1 MATAMAVFSQRLIP
15 LVALMPLLLH
25 AAPAVAQAAGDP
37 ASEAALDPESPLAE
51 LPDLG
56 VAWPDMTR
64 DAGDSAAPSAE
75 IAEARRFSVELEG
88 LDKVETTEIRRRF
101 DLLSVLRASAG
112 APANVAQINRRA
124 REDSDL
130 LDSILRAEGYYDADV
145 DTRVEGGDTAMLH
158 VILSVTTGPLYR
170 FDSVSVTG
178 LETTAEA
185 AQPLRDALGVKS
197 GDPVNADAVLGGSA
211 ALTTLAHDRGFPF
224 ATLAAPDIIVDHD
237 TQTAHYALA
246 VTPGSVRNFGAILV
260 TGKRP
265 PFGARHV
272 ARIAR
277 FAAGERF
284 DQSRLDDLRRA
295 LIATGLMSSVEVTP
309 VPGATSEVADIAVAL
324 EPAPL
329 RTIAGEFGYGTG
341 EGYRAEVAWTHRN
354 LIRPEGAVTVRG
366 VAGTREQLAA
376 VLLRQSN
383 FGRRDQVLN
392 AGLQA
397 SNINRP
403 AYSARTLDL
412 SAGIERRSNIIWQK
426 KWTWSAGGELIA
438 SDESDLTDS
447 GAVARRRTYYIA
459 ALPLSLAYDGSD
471 DLLDPKR
478 GFRLAARL
486 SPEASLQSGQ
496 SAYVRAQIDAS
507 SYWPLGARVVL
518 AGRVRLG
525 TIAGVG
531 ADNIAPSRRF
541 YAGGGGSVRGYGYQ
555 DIGPRDAFGDPEG
568 GRSLAEFSL
577 EARVRFGDFGI
588 VPFVDAGN
596 IYTRQYPD
604 FSGMRYGAG
613 LGVRYHSNFGPIRID
628 VGTPI
633 NPRSGDAPVTVFVSL
648 GQAF

>member
-1 MATAMAVFSQRLIP
+1 MAVSFQRLIP
-15 LVALMPLLLH
+15 LVALLPMSLQAVPS
-25 AAPAVAQAAGDP
+25 VAQSAPDQAAE
-37 ASEAALDPESPLAE
+37 AAALDPESPMAE

-56 VAWPDMTR
+56 VGWPDMAV
-64 DAGDSAAPSAE
+64 DEDDSTAPASEVAE
-75 IAEARRFSVELEG
+75 VRRYSVELEG
-88 LDKVETTEIRRRF
+88 LDKVEASEIRRRF
-101 DLLSVLRASAG
+101 DLLSVLRANAG
-112 APANVAQINRRA
+112 AAANVAQINRRA
-124 REDSDL
+124 REDSEL
-130 LDSILRAEGYYDADV
+130 LDSILRAEGYYDAEV
-145 DTRVEGGDTAMLH
+145 ETRVDGGDTALLK
-158 VILSVTTGPLYR
+158 VVLRVATGPLYR
-170 FDSVSVTG
+170 FDAVSVTG
-178 LETTAEA
+178 LESTGET
-185 AQPLRDALGVKS
+185 AQPLRDALGVKP
-197 GDPVNADAVLGGSA
+197 GDPVDADAVLGGSA
-211 ALTTLAHDRGFPF
+211 ALTALAHDRGFPF
-224 ATLAAPDIIVDHD
+224 ATLAPPEIIVDHD
-237 TQTAHYALA
+237 TQTARYALA
-246 VTPGSVRNFGAILV
+246 VTPGGVRHFGAILV
-260 TGKRP
+260 SGERP

-277 FAAGERF
+277 FTRGERF
-284 DQSRLDDLRRA
+284 DQSRLDDLKRA
-295 LIATGLMSSVEVTP
+295 LIATGLLSSVEVTP
-309 VPGATSEVADIAVAL
+309 VAGATPDVADIAVAL

-329 RTIAGEFGYGTG
+329 RTIAGEIGYGTG

-366 VAGTREQLAA
+366 IAGTREQLAA

-383 FGRRDQVLN
+383 FSRRDQVFN

-426 KWTWSAGGELIA
+426 KWTWSAGIELIT

-447 GAVARRRTYYIA
+447 GAVARRQTYYIA

-486 SPEASLQSGQ
+486 SPEASLQKGQ

-507 SYWPLGARVVL
+507 SYFPVSSRLVL
-518 AGRVRLG
+518 AGRLRFG

-531 ADNIAPSRRF
+531 TDNIAPSRRF

-555 DIGPRDAFGDPEG
+555 DIGPRDAFGDPMG

-577 EARVRFGDFGI
+577 EARARIGVFGI
-588 VPFVDAGN
+588 VPFIDGGN

-604 FSGMRYGAG
+604 FSGLRYGAG
-613 LGVRYHSNFGPIRID
+613 VGVRYHSNFGPIRID

-633 NPRSGDAPVTVFVSL
+633 NPRSGDAPITVFVSL